1 MNRKELKMTENNKLL
16 QAALTYARHGFYVI
30 PIAAGAKN
38 PAIKF
43 KNQPPLTADE
53 IKELWTKN
61 PHDNIALRTVDHF
74 VIDVDS
80 VQHTGDASRDGYKS
94 LDTIPKDLL
103 PDTLKEITPS
113 GGLHLYYAKPT
124 YCKLQHQYID
134 WLGGIDI
141 KANINNYSVV
151 APSQKGGKSYHWINK
166 KPMAKA
172 PQALIDYILSHG
184 SNAADNKKPLFTTNY
199 NGIKGSTRWTGQLL
213 NEIAM
218 PHPKST
224 RNNTITYLT
233 GKMLRADA
241 DIEAIYT
248 ILQDVNRRFYEA
260 DNAGNKI
267 AAPLSEN
274 ELQNTFMSIYR
285 DEMKNHGKK

>member
-1 MNRKELKMTENNKLL
+1 MTENKNKLL
-16 QAALTYARHGFYVI
+16 NAALHYASRGFYVL

-43 KNQPPLTADE
+43 KNQPPLAADE

-61 PHDNIALRTVDHF
+61 PNYNIALRTVNHF
-74 VIDVDS
+74 VIDIDS
-80 VQHTGDASRDGYKS
+80 VKHTGDTTRDGFKS
-94 LDTIPKDLL
+94 LDTIPKELL
-103 PDTLKEITPS
+103 PDTLKEGTPS

-141 KANINNYSVV
+141 KANVNNYSVV
-151 APSQKGGKSYHWINK
+151 APSQKDGKSYHWLNK
-166 KPMAKA
+166 KPMVEA
-172 PQALIDYILSHG
+172 PQALIDYILTHG
-184 SNAADNKKPLFTTNY
+184 TNAADNKKPLFTTNY
-199 NGIKGSTRWTGQLL
+199 GGKKGSTRWTGQLL

-224 RNNTITYLT
+224 RNNTIAYLT

-241 DIEAIYT
+241 DIKAIYA
-248 ILQDVNRRFYEA
+248 ILQDVNRRFYEV

-274 ELQNTFMSIYR
+274 ELENTFMSIYR
-285 DEMKNHGKK
+285 DEVKNHGAK

>member
-1 MNRKELKMTENNKLL
+1 MTETKNNLMN
-16 QAALTYARHGFYVI
+16 AALHYASHGFYVL

-43 KNQPPLTADE
+43 KNQPPLTTDE

-61 PHDNIALRTVDHF
+61 PNYNIALRTVNHF

-80 VQHTGDASRDGYKS
+80 VKHTEDAKRDGYKS

-151 APSQKGGKSYHWINK
+151 ATSQKDGKQYRI
-166 KPMAKA
+166 
-172 PQALIDYILSHG
+172 G
-184 SNAADNKKPLFTTNY
+184 
-199 NGIKGSTRWTGQLL
+199 
-213 NEIAM
+213 
-218 PHPKST
+218 
-224 RNNTITYLT
+224 
-233 GKMLRADA
+233 RAH
-241 DIEAIYT
+241 
-248 ILQDVNRRFYEA
+248 V
-260 DNAGNKI
+260 
-267 AAPLSEN
+267 
-274 ELQNTFMSIYR
+274 
-285 DEMKNHGKK
+285 

>member
-1 MNRKELKMTENNKLL
+1 MTENKNKLL
-16 QAALTYARHGFYVI
+16 NAALHYASRGFYVL

-43 KNQPPLTADE
+43 KNQPPLTTDE

-61 PHDNIALRTVDHF
+61 PNYNIALRTVNHF

-80 VQHTGDASRDGYKS
+80 VQHTGDTTRDGFKS
-94 LDTIPKDLL
+94 LDTIPKELL
-103 PDTLKEITPS
+103 PDTLKEGTPS

-151 APSQKGGKSYHWINK
+151 APSQKDGKQYHWLNK
-166 KPMAKA
+166 KPMVEA
-172 PQALIDYILSHG
+172 PQALIDYILTHG
-184 SNAADNKKPLFTTNY
+184 TNAADSKKPLFTTNY
-199 NGIKGSTRWTGQLL
+199 GGKKGSTRWTGQLL

-224 RNNTITYLT
+224 RNNTIAYLT

-241 DIEAIYT
+241 DIKAIYT
-248 ILQDVNRRFYEA
+248 ILQDVNRRFYEV

-274 ELQNTFMSIYR
+274 ELEDTFMSIYR
-285 DEMKNHGKK
+285 DEVKNHGAK

>member
-1 MNRKELKMTENNKLL
+1 MTENKNKLL
-16 QAALTYARHGFYVI
+16 NAALHYASGGFYVL
-30 PIAAGAKN
+30 PIKPNAKN

-43 KNQPPLTADE
+43 KDQPALTADQ
-53 IKELWTKN
+53 IKSWWTKN
-61 PHDNIALRTVDHF
+61 PQDNIALRTVDHF

-80 VQHTGDASRDGYKS
+80 VQHTGDTTRDGFKS
-94 LDTIPKDLL
+94 LDTIPKELL
-103 PDTLKEITPS
+103 PDTLKEGTPS

-124 YCKLQHQYID
+124 NCKLQHQYID

-141 KANINNYSVV
+141 KANVNNYSVV
-151 APSQKGGKSYHWINK
+151 APSQKNGRSYHWLNK
-166 KPMAKA
+166 MPMVEA
-172 PQALIDYILSHG
+172 PQALIDYILTHG
-184 SNAADNKKPLFTTNY
+184 TNAADNKKPFLDLN
-199 NGIKGSTRWTGQLL
+199 STGGTRSSRWTGQLL

-224 RNNTITYLT
+224 RNNTIAYLT

-248 ILQDVNRRFYEA
+248 ILQDVNRRFYEV

-274 ELQNTFMSIYR
+274 ELENTFMSIYR
-285 DEMKNHGKK
+285 DEVKNHGAK

>member
-1 MNRKELKMTENNKLL
+1 MN
-16 QAALTYARHGFYVI
+16 AALHYASRGFYVL

-43 KNQPPLTADE
+43 KNQPPLTTDE

-61 PHDNIALRTVDHF
+61 PNYNIALRTVNHF

-80 VQHTGDASRDGYKS
+80 VKHTKDAKRDGYKS

-113 GGLHLYYAKPT
+113 GGLHLYYAKPA

-151 APSQKGGKSYHWINK
+151 APSQKDGKSYHWLNK
-166 KPMAKA
+166 KPMVEA
-172 PQALIDYILSHG
+172 PQALIDYILTHG
-184 SNAADNKKPLFTTNY
+184 TNAADSKKPLFTTNY
-199 NGIKGSTRWTGQLL
+199 DAKKGSTRWTGQLL

-224 RNNTITYLT
+224 RNNTIAYLT

-248 ILQDVNRRFYEA
+248 ILQDVNRRFYEV

-267 AAPLSEN
+267 AAPLSKN
-274 ELQNTFMSIYR
+274 ELENTFMSIYR
-285 DEMKNHGKK
+285 DEVKNHGAK

>member
-1 MNRKELKMTENNKLL
+1 MTETKNNLMN
-16 QAALTYARHGFYVI
+16 AALHYATHGFYVL

-43 KNQPPLTADE
+43 KNQPPLTTDE

-61 PHDNIALRTVDHF
+61 PNYNIALRTVNHF

-80 VQHTGDASRDGYKS
+80 VQHTGDTTRDGFKS
-94 LDTIPKDLL
+94 LDTIPKELL
-103 PDTLKEITPS
+103 PDTLKEGTPS

-151 APSQKGGKSYHWINK
+151 APSQKDGKQYHWLNK
-166 KPMAKA
+166 KPMVEA
-172 PQALIDYILSHG
+172 PQALIDYILTHG
-184 SNAADNKKPLFTTNY
+184 TNAADNKKPFLNFN
-199 NGIKGSTRWTGQLL
+199 STGGTRSSRWTGQLL

-224 RNNTITYLT
+224 RNNTIAYLT

-241 DIEAIYT
+241 DIEAIYI
-248 ILQDVNRRFYEA
+248 ILQDVNRRFYEV
-260 DNAGNKI
+260 DNAGNKVT
-267 AAPLSEN
+267 APLSES
-274 ELQNTFMSIYR
+274 ELESTFMSIYR
-285 DEMKNHGKK
+285 DEVKNHGAK

>member
-1 MNRKELKMTENNKLL
+1 MN
-16 QAALTYARHGFYVI
+16 AALHYASHGFYVL
-30 PIAAGAKN
+30 PIKPNAKN

-43 KNQPPLTADE
+43 KDQPALTADQ
-53 IKELWTKN
+53 IKSWWTKN
-61 PHDNIALRTVDHF
+61 PQDNIALRTVDHF

-80 VQHTGDASRDGYKS
+80 VQHTGDTTRDGFKS
-94 LDTIPKDLL
+94 LDTIPKELL
-103 PDTLKEITPS
+103 PDTLKEGTPS

-124 YCKLQHQYID
+124 NCKLQHQYID

-151 APSQKGGKSYHWINK
+151 APSQKDYKQYHWLNK
-166 KPMAKA
+166 KPMVEA
-172 PQALIDYILSHG
+172 PQALIDYILTHG
-184 SNAADNKKPLFTTNY
+184 TNAADNKKPLFTTNY

-218 PHPKST
+218 PRPKST
-224 RNNTITYLT
+224 RNNTIAYLT

-248 ILQDVNRRFYEA
+248 ILQDVNRRFYEV

-274 ELQNTFMSIYR
+274 ELENTFMSIYR
-285 DEMKNHGKK
+285 DEVKNHGAK

>member
-1 MNRKELKMTENNKLL
+1 MTETKNKLL
-16 QAALTYARHGFYVI
+16 DAALHYASRGFYVL

-43 KNQPPLTADE
+43 KNQPPLTTDG

-61 PHDNIALRTVDHF
+61 PNYNIALRTVNHF

-80 VQHTGDASRDGYKS
+80 VKHTGDTTRDGFKS
-94 LDTIPKDLL
+94 LDTIPKELL
-103 PDTLKEITPS
+103 PDTLKEGTPS

-141 KANINNYSVV
+141 KANVNNYSVV
-151 APSQKGGKSYHWINK
+151 APSQKDGKSYHWLNK
-166 KPMAKA
+166 KPMVEA
-172 PQALIDYILSHG
+172 PQALIDYILTHG
-184 SNAADNKKPLFTTNY
+184 TNAADSKKPLFTTNY
-199 NGIKGSTRWTGQLL
+199 GGKKGSTRWTGQLL

-224 RNNTITYLT
+224 RNNTIAYLT

-241 DIEAIYT
+241 DIKAIYT
-248 ILQDVNRRFYEA
+248 ILQDVNRRFYEV

-267 AAPLSEN
+267 AAPLSKN
-274 ELQNTFMSIYR
+274 ELENTFMSIYR
-285 DEMKNHGKK
+285 DEVKNYGAK

>member
-1 MNRKELKMTENNKLL
+1 MTENKNKLL
-16 QAALTYARHGFYVI
+16 NAALHYASRGFYVL

-43 KNQPPLTADE
+43 KNQPPLAADE

-61 PHDNIALRTVDHF
+61 PNYNIALRTVNHF

-80 VQHTGDASRDGYKS
+80 VKHTGDTTRDGFKS
-94 LDTIPKDLL
+94 LDTIPKELL
-103 PDTLKEITPS
+103 PDTLKEGTPS

-141 KANINNYSVV
+141 KANVNNYSVV
-151 APSQKGGKSYHWINK
+151 APSQKDGKSYHWLNK
-166 KPMAKA
+166 KPMVEA
-172 PQALIDYILSHG
+172 PQALIDYILTHG
-184 SNAADNKKPLFTTNY
+184 TNAADNKKPLFTTNY
-199 NGIKGSTRWTGQLL
+199 GGKKGSTRWTGQLL

-224 RNNTITYLT
+224 RNNTIAYLT

-241 DIEAIYT
+241 DIKAIYA
-248 ILQDVNRRFYEA
+248 ILQDVNRRFYEV

-274 ELQNTFMSIYR
+274 ELENTFMSIYR
-285 DEMKNHGKK
+285 DEVKNHGAK

>member
-1 MNRKELKMTENNKLL
+1 MTENKNKLL
-16 QAALTYARHGFYVI
+16 DAALHYASRGFYVL

-43 KNQPPLTADE
+43 KNQPPLTTDE

-61 PHDNIALRTVDHF
+61 PNYNIALRTVNHF

-80 VQHTGDASRDGYKS
+80 VKHTGDAKRDGYKS

-151 APSQKGGKSYHWINK
+151 APSQKDDKKYYWLNK
-166 KPMAKA
+166 KPMVEA
-172 PQALIDYILSHG
+172 PQALIDYILTHG
-184 SNAADNKKPLFTTNY
+184 TNAADNKKPLFTTNY
-199 NGIKGSTRWTGQLL
+199 GGTRSSRWTGQLL

-224 RNNTITYLT
+224 RNNTIAYLT

-241 DIEAIYT
+241 DIKAIYA
-248 ILQDVNRRFYEA
+248 ILQDVNCRFYEV

-274 ELQNTFMSIYR
+274 ELENTFMSIYR
-285 DEMKNHGKK
+285 DEVKNHGAK

>member
-1 MNRKELKMTENNKLL
+1 MTETKNNLMT
-16 QAALTYARHGFYVI
+16 AALHYASRGFYVL

-43 KNQPPLTADE
+43 KNQPPLTTDE

-61 PHDNIALRTVDHF
+61 PNYNIALRTVNHF
-74 VIDVDS
+74 VIDIDS
-80 VQHTGDASRDGYKS
+80 VKHTEDAKRDGYKS

-113 GGLHLYYAKPT
+113 GGLHLYYTKPT

-151 APSQKGGKSYHWINK
+151 APSQKDGKQYHWLNK
-166 KPMAKA
+166 KPMVEA
-172 PQALIDYILSHG
+172 PQALIDYILTHG
-184 SNAADNKKPLFTTNY
+184 TNAADSKKPLFTTNY
-199 NGIKGSTRWTGQLL
+199 GGKKGSTRWTGQLL

-224 RNNTITYLT
+224 RNNTIAYLT

-241 DIEAIYT
+241 DIKAIYT
-248 ILQDVNRRFYEA
+248 ILQDVNRRFYEV
-260 DNAGNKI
+260 DNAGNKV
-267 AAPLSEN
+267 AAPLSES
-274 ELQNTFMSIYR
+274 ELESTFMSIYR
-285 DEMKNHGKK
+285 DEVKNHGAK

>member
-1 MNRKELKMTENNKLL
+1 MTENKNKLL
-16 QAALTYARHGFYVI
+16 NAALHYASRGFYVL

-61 PHDNIALRTVDHF
+61 PNYNIALRTVNHF

-80 VQHTGDASRDGYKS
+80 VKHTGDAKRDGYKS

-141 KANINNYSVV
+141 KANVNNYSVV
-151 APSQKGGKSYHWINK
+151 APSQKNGKSYHWLNK
-166 KPMAKA
+166 MPMVEA
-172 PQALIDYILSHG
+172 PQALIDYILTHG
-184 SNAADNKKPLFTTNY
+184 TNATEQKKPFIDLKTS
-199 NGIKGSTRWTGQLL
+199 GGMHSSRWTGQLL

-224 RNNTITYLT
+224 RNNTIAYLT

-241 DIEAIYT
+241 DIKAIYT
-248 ILQDVNRRFYEA
+248 ILQDVNRRFYEV

-267 AAPLSEN
+267 AAPLSKN
-274 ELQNTFMSIYR
+274 ELENTFMSIYR
-285 DEMKNHGKK
+285 DEVKNHGAK

>member
-1 MNRKELKMTENNKLL
+1 MTENKNKLL
-16 QAALTYARHGFYVI
+16 NAALHYASRGFYVL

-43 KNQPPLTADE
+43 KDQPALTADQ
-53 IKELWTKN
+53 IKSWWTKN
-61 PHDNIALRTVDHF
+61 PQDNIALRTVDHF

-80 VQHTGDASRDGYKS
+80 VQHTGDTTRDGFKS
-94 LDTIPKDLL
+94 LDTIPKELL
-103 PDTLKEITPS
+103 PDTLKEGTPS
-113 GGLHLYYAKPT
+113 GGLHLYYTKPT

-151 APSQKGGKSYHWINK
+151 APSQKDGKSYHWINN
-166 KPMAKA
+166 KPMVEA
-172 PQALIDYILSHG
+172 PQALIDYILTHG
-184 SNAADNKKPLFTTNY
+184 TNAADNKKPLFTTNY
-199 NGIKGSTRWTGQLL
+199 TGKKGSTRWTGQLL

-224 RNNTITYLT
+224 RNNTIAYLT

-248 ILQDVNRRFYEA
+248 ILQDVNRRFYEV

-274 ELQNTFMSIYR
+274 ELENTFMSIYR
-285 DEMKNHGKK
+285 DEVKNHGAK

>member
-1 MNRKELKMTENNKLL
+1 MN
-16 QAALTYARHGFYVI
+16 AALHYAKHGFYVL
-30 PIAAGAKN
+30 PIKPNAKN

-43 KNQPPLTADE
+43 KNQPPLTTDE

-61 PHDNIALRTVDHF
+61 PNYNIALRTVNHF

-80 VQHTGDASRDGYKS
+80 VKHTGDAKRDGYKS

-141 KANINNYSVV
+141 KANINNYSVA
-151 APSQKGGKSYHWINK
+151 APSQKDGKQYHWLNK
-166 KPMAKA
+166 KPMVEA
-172 PQALIDYILSHG
+172 PQALIDYILTHG
-184 SNAADNKKPLFTTNY
+184 TNAADNKKPLFTTNY

-224 RNNTITYLT
+224 RNNTIAYLT

-248 ILQDVNRRFYEA
+248 ILQDVNRRFYEV

-267 AAPLSEN
+267 VAPLSEN
-274 ELQNTFMSIYR
+274 ELENTFMSIYR
-285 DEMKNHGKK
+285 DEVKNHGAK

>member
-1 MNRKELKMTENNKLL
+1 MN
-16 QAALTYARHGFYVI
+16 AALHYASHGFYVL

-43 KNQPPLTADE
+43 KNQPPLTTDE

-61 PHDNIALRTVDHF
+61 PNYNIALRTVNHF

-80 VQHTGDASRDGYKS
+80 VKHTGDAKRDGYKS

-124 YCKLQHQYID
+124 NCKLQHQYID

-151 APSQKGGKSYHWINK
+151 APSQKDDKQYHWLNK
-166 KPMAKA
+166 KPMVEA
-172 PQALIDYILSHG
+172 PQALIDYILTHG
-184 SNAADNKKPLFTTNY
+184 TNTADSKKPLFTTNY
-199 NGIKGSTRWTGQLL
+199 DGKKGSTRWTGQLL

-224 RNNTITYLT
+224 RNNTIAYLT

-248 ILQDVNRRFYEA
+248 ILQDVNRRFYEV

-267 AAPLSEN
+267 AAPLSKN
-274 ELQNTFMSIYR
+274 ELENTFMSIYR
-285 DEMKNHGKK
+285 DEVKNHGAK